1 LNIKRNRRRVVHN
14 QADRAEVQEFGRGH
28 DMRNDAGFDAE
39 CGVSPSAA
47 SRGQLRPFE
56 LALAAD
62 YGAWRAEK
70 LRAAERGAPTFV
82 EIGDLGNPNA
92 AEIGALKT
100 ACEAS
105 NMAFF
110 RARPDPEDSETRK
123 SLARFVRAAGLHEYE
138 SHRSGDHDGVVSI
151 EVTQQPRKAGFI
163 PYSDLPINWH
173 TDGYYAYRSPDR
185 MIRAMALYCVRNAAS
200 GGENGFFDP
209 DIAYIRLRDAD
220 PRFIEALSH
229 PQALTIPDFGE
240 ESGGHGA
247 VAGPV
252 FAVSGGRLA
261 MRFTIRK
268 RNVIWRED
276 PMLDAARGKL
286 SEILASDPLVVHA
299 RLSPGEGILCN
310 NVLHDRTGF
319 VDRQSR
325 GRLLLRVRSYD
336 VVGGKPAAAQAG

>member
-1 LNIKRNRRRVVHN
+1 M
-14 QADRAEVQEFGRGH
+14 Q
-28 DMRNDAGFDAE
+28 NDAGFDAD
-39 CGVSPSAA
+39 CGVSASAV
-47 SRGQLRPFE
+47 SRAPMRPFD
-56 LALAAD
+56 LARATD
-62 YGAWRAEK
+62 YGAWRAGK
-70 LRAAERGAPTFV
+70 LRAAGHGAPAFV

-110 RARPDPEDSETRK
+110 RAKPDAEDSATRK
-123 SLARFVRAAGLHEYE
+123 SLARFVRQMGLREFE
-138 SHRSGDHDGVVSI
+138 SHRSGDDDGVVSI
-151 EVTQQPRKAGFI
+151 EVTQQARKAGFI

-185 MIRAMALYCVRNAAS
+185 MIRSMALYCVRNAAS

-240 ESGGHGA
+240 EGGGHGA

-276 PMLDAARGKL
+276 KALDAARQKL
-286 SEILASDPLVVHA
+286 SEILASDPLVVRA

-319 VDRQSR
+319 VDRPDR

-336 VVGGKPAAAQAG
+336 VVGGAPAAA